1 MPTSTLAWSRLLE
14 RLGGSVTADRLEAA
28 LFASKA
34 EANHEPERPTPA
46 LAVPGEGLEVAVT
59 PDRLDLLSEGG
70 LALHL
75 EGALGL
81 ATGGV
86 TLRRRRAT
94 ARSLRFVVDPS
105 TVPLRPW
112 IAGVSVRAPTG
123 TTLDAGLLAEAVRFQ
138 ELLHATVGR
147 DRRAMSL
154 GIYPA
159 RRLRTPIRYAME
171 PLSDVRFVPLDGEAP
186 VEAARFFED
195 HPLAQRYGALG
206 RAGDRCLTLRD
217 AEGEIL
223 SLPPVLNS
231 RTRGAAAPGDRA
243 LLLEATG
250 TRERAV
256 RDGLGL
262 LLVVFASRGWSV
274 GAVPVEGPG
283 TVRSDGEVLVSN
295 TPSELSAATLSEL
308 SGERLPPSEVVDRFG
323 RARLDAR
330 TVRGGWRVGVPPWRP
345 DLLAPVDL
353 AEEVVLAGGVR
364 PEDGLVPPST
374 GRGRRQS
381 ETMFHRRVRGLLL
394 GLGFVEPL
402 TTVLVSDA
410 AVARLSGVR
419 PVHLVNPVSREFSY
433 VRDRLLLSHLDV
445 LSRNTRH
452 RYPQRFAEVAPV
464 VVPLPGSETGGDG
477 RVRAGAILAGE
488 GYGFADAASTVDYL
502 LRAFDVGSVREPA
515 ELPGTIR
522 GRAARVRV
530 AGESVAEL
538 GEIHPQ
544 LLGEIGVPVP
554 VAWAEVDLTALA
566 PLLARRDSTK

>member
-1 MPTSTLAWSRLLE
+1 MPTSTLSRARLLD
-14 RLGGSVTADRLEAA
+14 RLGGSVTAEQLEAA

-34 EANHEPERPTPA
+34 EAA
-46 LAVPGEGLEVAVT
+46 PGAGDELEVSVT

-86 TLRRRRAT
+86 RARRRRGSAT
-94 ARSLRFVVDPS
+94 AVQFLVDGS
-105 TVPLRPW
+105 VAPLRPW
-112 IAGVSVRAPTG
+112 LAGVIVHAPPG
-123 TTLDAGLLAEAVRFQ
+123 RSLDEGLLAEAVRFQ

-159 RRLRTPIRYAME
+159 RRIRPPIRYAME
-171 PLSDVRFVPLDGEAP
+171 PVSDVRFVPLDGVAA
-186 VEAARFFED
+186 VDAARFFEE
-195 HPLAQRYGALG
+195 HPLAQRYGPLG
-206 RAGDRCLTLRD
+206 RSGERCLTLRD
-217 AEGEIL
+217 ARGGIL

-231 RTRGAAAPGDRA
+231 RDRGAAAPGDRA

-256 RDGLGL
+256 LDGLGL

-274 GAVPVEGPG
+274 LPVPVEGPG
-283 TVRSDGEVLVSN
+283 ETRSDGEALL
-295 TPSELSAATLSEL
+295 TGTFRELPAATLNEL
-308 SGERLPPSEVVDRFG
+308 SGERLSSPAVVDRLAM
-323 RARLDAR
+323 ARLAAR
-330 TVRGGWRVGVPPWRP
+330 RARGGWKVRVPPWRP
-345 DLLAPVDL
+345 DLLAPADL
-353 AEEVVLAGGVR
+353 VEEVVLAGGLR
-364 PEDGLVPPST
+364 AEDGLVPPST
-374 GRGRRQS
+374 DRGRRRA
-381 ETMFHRRVRGLLL
+381 ETALHRRVRELLL
-394 GLGFVEPL
+394 GLGFAEPL
-402 TTVLVSDA
+402 TTVLVSET
-410 AVARLSGVR
+410 AVARLPGVR

-433 VRDRLLLSHLDV
+433 ARDRLLLSHLDV
-445 LSRNTRH
+445 LARNTRH

-464 VVPLPGSETGGDG
+464 VVPLPGSETGGES
-477 RVRAGAILAGE
+477 RMRAGLALAGE
-488 GYGFADAASTVDYL
+488 GAGFADAASTVDYL

-538 GEIHPQ
+538 GELHPQ

-554 VAWAEVDLTALA
+554 VAWAELDLTSLS
-566 PLLARRDSTK
+566 PLLARHDSTK